1 MRRFFLTAGVND
13 PLISAEG
20 SQQLIDLL
28 VERGAVVTDVWTQQG
43 HQLTLPEVEAARDW
57 YGTLL

>member
-1 MRRFFLTAGVND
+1 MTAGVND